1 MGNTQNVKYTGR
13 GNTTREGKI
22 LIRIF
27 YMENYSR
34 REMMLKWKVI
44 GGKKVKEG
52 NPRKINILGKIKT
65 IGKRNLWN
73 G

>member
-44 GGKKVKEG
+44 GGKKVKER
-52 NPRKINILGKIKT
+52 NPRKINILGKRKI
-65 IGKRNLWN
+65 ISEIN
-73 G
+73 

>member
-52 NPRKINILGKIKT
+52 NPRKINILGKRKI
-65 IGKRNLWN
+65 ISEIN
-73 G
+73 